1 MSKASPGK
9 LFFNNLLYAKGARK
23 MSVDADELNAVRNIF
38 TTNLGVKKTERV
50 LVITDLIREDEDVI
64 VKEKAQ
70 RESLRE
76 IARDTAEAGKE
87 FCEVAYLEFPSV
99 GVHGKEPP
107 IEVWEAA
114 FGKRAVAELSASG
127 VLARV
132 LLKEA
137 TADDLRRAEEAVIK
151 YAKSPDAIIALSNC
165 STSHT
170 RFRDLLTRCMGVRYA
185 SMPLFDR
192 PMLRGAMTADWKE
205 VERRTKRLVD
215 LVKGAQTAR
224 VTSGNGT
231 SISFSIAGRDLRPDT
246 GVITQRGSFS
256 NLPAGEG
263 FLAPVE
269 GTAEGRLVLEWAPE
283 EKLEKPICL
292 EVRKGRV
299 VEVRGEGRFAEALRK
314 KIEATPLAGNV
325 AELGIG
331 TNDRATRPDNIL
343 ETEKILGTVHMALG
357 DNSSFGGRVSAPFH
371 QDFIFFNPTL
381 DVYKNGEKVEV
392 IVEGKTRF

>member
-1 MSKASPGK
+1 MTIG
-9 LFFNNLLYAKGARK
+9 
-23 MSVDADELNAVRNIF
+23 ADELKAIRNIF
-38 TTNLGVKKTERV
+38 TTNLGIKKTERV
-50 LVITDLIREDEDVI
+50 LVITDLIREDEDVTL
-64 VKEKAQ
+64 KERAQ
-70 RESLRE
+70 RGSLRE

-99 GVHGKEPP
+99 GGHGKEPP

-114 FGKRAVAELSASG
+114 FGKRAVAVLSASG
-127 VLARV
+127 VLPRV

-137 TADDLRRAEEAVIK
+137 AQNDLKKAEEIVVRRAN
-151 YAKSPDAIIALSNC
+151 SPDAIIALSNC

-185 SMPLFDR
+185 SMPLFER
-192 PMLRGAMTADWKE
+192 PMLLGAMTADWKE
-205 VERRTKRLVD
+205 VERRTNRLVEM
-215 LVKGAQTAR
+215 VKGAETAR
-224 VTSGNGT
+224 VTSRNGT
-231 SISFSIAGRDLRPDT
+231 SISFSIVGRDLRPDT
-246 GVITQRGSFS
+246 GIITARGAFS

-283 EKLEKPICL
+283 EKLAEPICL

-299 VEVRGEGRFAEALRK
+299 VEVVGKGRFADGLRK
-314 KIEATPLAGNV
+314 KIEATPLAGNI

-331 TNDRATRPDNIL
+331 TNDRASRPDNIL

-357 DNSSFGGRVSAPFH
+357 DNSSFGGTVAVDFH

-381 DVYKNGEKVEV
+381 EVFKNGEKVEV
-392 IVEGKTRF
+392 IAEGKTKF

>member
-1 MSKASPGK
+1 MA
-9 LFFNNLLYAKGARK
+9 
-23 MSVDADELNAVRNIF
+23 VDADEMRAIRNIF
-38 TTNLGVKKTERV
+38 TTNLGVKKNERV
-50 LVITDLIREDEDVI
+50 LVITDLIREDEHVA
-64 VKEKAQ
+64 VKEREQ
-70 RESLRE
+70 RDSLRE
-76 IARDTAEAGKE
+76 IARDTAKAGKE
-87 FCEVAYLEFPSV
+87 FCEITYLEFPSV
-99 GVHGKEPP
+99 GGHGKEPP
-107 IEVWEAA
+107 AEVWEAA
-114 FGKRAVAELSASG
+114 FGKRAVAGLSGSG

-137 TADDLRRAEEAVIK
+137 TADDLRTAENTVIK

-192 PMLRGAMTADWKE
+192 PMLRGAMTADWKA
-205 VERRTKRLVD
+205 VEARTKRLVD
-215 LVKGAQTAR
+215 LMKGAQTAR
-224 VTSGNGT
+224 VTSRNGT

-246 GVITQRGSFS
+246 GGITERGAFG

-292 EVRKGRV
+292 EVRKGLV
-299 VEVRGEGRFAEALRK
+299 AEVGGESGFAAALRK
-314 KIEATPLAGNV
+314 KIEATPLAGNI

-331 TNDRATRPDNIL
+331 TNDKASRPDNIL
-343 ETEKILGTVHMALG
+343 ETEKILGTVHIALG
-357 DNSSFGGRVSAPFH
+357 DNSSFGGKVSVPYH
-371 QDFIFFNPTL
+371 QDFIFFKPTL
-381 DVYKNGEKVEV
+381 DVFRDGEKVEV
-392 IVEGKTRF
+392 IVEGETRF

>member
-1 MSKASPGK
+1 MAE
-9 LFFNNLLYAKGARK
+9 N
-23 MSVDADELNAVRNIF
+23 VDMMMAIKNIF
-38 TTNLGVKKTERV
+38 TINLGVKKNERV
-50 LVITDLIREDEDVI
+50 LVFTDLIREDESLT
-64 VKEKAQ
+64 VKE
-70 RESLRE
+70 REKRDSLRE

-87 FCEVAYLEFPSV
+87 FCEVSYLEFPSV

-114 FGKRAVAELSASG
+114 FGKRAVADLSASG
-127 VLARV
+127 VLIKV

-137 TADDLRRAEEAVIK
+137 SRDELKTTEEAVIK

-170 RFRDLLTRCMGVRYA
+170 RFRDFLTRCMGVRYA
-185 SMPLFDR
+185 SMPLFER
-192 PMLRGAMTADWKE
+192 PMLHGAMTADWKE
-205 VERRTKRLVD
+205 VEGRTKRLVE
-215 LVKGAQTAR
+215 LMKGGDMAY
-224 VTSGNGT
+224 VTSRNGT
-231 SISFSIAGRDLRPDT
+231 SISFSIVGRDLLPDT
-246 GVITQRGSFS
+246 GIITERGSFS

-269 GTAEGRLVLEWAPE
+269 GTAEGNMVLEWANE
-283 EKLEKPICL
+283 EKLKKPICL

-299 VEVRGEGRFAEALRK
+299 VDVEGEGRFAEALK
-314 KIEATPLAGNV
+314 EKIKANPLVGNI

-331 TNDRATRPDNIL
+331 TNDRAKRPDNIL

-357 DNSSFGGRVSAPFH
+357 DNSSFGGSVTVPYH
-371 QDFIFFNPTL
+371 QDFIFFEPTL
-381 DVYKNGEKVEV
+381 EVIRDDEKVEV